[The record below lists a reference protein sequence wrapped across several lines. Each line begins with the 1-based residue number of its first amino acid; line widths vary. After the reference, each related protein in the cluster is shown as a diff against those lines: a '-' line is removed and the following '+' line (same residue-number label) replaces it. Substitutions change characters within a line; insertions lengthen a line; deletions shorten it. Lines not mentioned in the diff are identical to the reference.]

1 MSELI
6 QSYVQRISNSWRESV
21 EKIIQTSHILVES
34 EEQLSDVEFLDM
46 VNQLPISQS
55 TISKLLMIGKNSYLP
70 NKVEY
75 LPPHWTTIYEIS
87 QLDEQQ
93 IDKGIVDGF
102 INPSS
107 TKKDI
112 DRFHNVTDTTSYV
125 RSNVV
130 ESTLG
135 SITIPNDFDVE
146 RVDDLQSDIVKLSK
160 KYGVDFHID
169 KTKKGML
176 SIRRKRLSQKMDE
189 WLEQRQKE
197 YNKTN
202 LSFDDIQI

>member
-1 MSELI
+1 MSELV
-6 QSYVQRISNSWRESV
+6 QSFVQRISDSWRESV

-93 IDKGIVDGF
+93 IDKGIVDQRKKTLIDF
-102 INPSS
+102 I
-107 TKKDI
+107 
-112 DRFHNVTDTTSYV
+112 
-125 RSNVV
+125 
-130 ESTLG
+130 
-135 SITIPNDFDVE
+135 
-146 RVDDLQSDIVKLSK
+146 
-160 KYGVDFHID
+160 
-169 KTKKGML
+169 ML
-176 SIRRKRLSQKMDE
+176 LIRRR
-189 WLEQRQKE
+189 
-197 YNKTN
+197 T
-202 LSFDDIQI
+202 FDRTSSNRR